1 MSGRKNQLAFAGFV
15 LAASIFTATLV
26 WVVLERYYSGVHFR
40 AMGAVCQEIIDR
52 EPEAEPAVLD
62 ALKGYQQNKL
72 QFDGENIIQA
82 YGYRQADLWDKGVK
96 TGLFFVVSSFAAGGI
111 LLFLAFAAMKKGEA
125 QRINNLTEYL
135 EKINTGRSG
144 VLLQTGED
152 AFSKLQDE
160 IYKTVTMLYE
170 TRERAI
176 DTKNNF
182 AENLANIAHQIKT
195 PITALLLSTQMLGEN
210 LGEGQRKQID
220 MQLSR
225 LMRLEEALL
234 VLSRIDAGTLPLE
247 PKKTD
252 VFTALTLAADNLQEL
267 LKDAGVAVNIPE
279 AGEVRVWADM
289 DWTMEAMMNLMKNCM
304 EHTAFGGTVFCA
316 YEQNP
321 LYTRIR
327 IWDQGKGFAREDIPH
342 LFERFYRGKQTN
354 SSGIGIGLALAKA
367 IIESQG
373 GILSAYNRPEGG
385 ACFEIRLYCID
396 EGE

>member
-15 LAASIFTATLV
+15 LAASIFTATLM

-247 PKKTD
+247 PKKID

-289 DWTMEAMMNLMKNCM
+289 DWTMEALMNLMKNCM

-354 SSGIGIGLALAKA
+354 SSGIGIGLALVKA

-385 ACFEIRLYCID
+385 ACFEIRLYPID

>member
-15 LAASIFTATLV
+15 LAASIFTASLV

-96 TGLFFVVSSFAAGGI
+96 TGHFFVVSSFAAGGI

-225 LMRLEEALL
+225 LVRLEEALL

-385 ACFEIRLYCID
+385 ACFEIRLYCMD

>member
-15 LAASIFTATLV
+15 LAASIFTATLM

-247 PKKTD
+247 PKKID

-289 DWTMEAMMNLMKNCM
+289 DWTMEALMNLMKNCM

-385 ACFEIRLYCID
+385 ACFEIRLYPID

>member
-15 LAASIFTATLV
+15 LAASIFTATLM

-247 PKKTD
+247 PKKID
-252 VFTALTLAADNLQEL
+252 VFTVLTLAADNLQEL

-289 DWTMEAMMNLMKNCM
+289 DWTMEALMNLMKNCM
-304 EHTAFGGTVFCA
+304 EHTAFGGMVFCA

-385 ACFEIRLYCID
+385 ACFEIRLYPLD

>member
-15 LAASIFTATLV
+15 LAASIFTASLV

-247 PKKTD
+247 PKKID

-289 DWTMEAMMNLMKNCM
+289 DWTMEALMNLMKNCM

-385 ACFEIRLYCID
+385 ACFEIRLYPID